1 MDSADMHATLRL
13 AALLG
18 LIGLALA
25 GCATTGNSDYSSLP
39 PAPQHPSGNRA
50 PPKPAPTMVQS
61 HPWMKPVP
69 QLPADQYTD
78 LMDRMRAGF
87 ALPDV
92 SHYAIEREA
101 QGFAAKPDYLS
112 RTFTRGRRYLH
123 HIVGEIDKR
132 GMPMELALLPVVE
145 SAFNPVAYSRSRA
158 AGLWQFIPSSGKHWG
173 LEQNWWVDE
182 RRDVLKATDAALT
195 YLQYLHDYFNGD
207 WLLAIAAY
215 NGGEGTVSAAV
226 RRNAAAGL
234 PTDFFSLNLR
244 AETRAYVPK
253 LLAISRIVGNPES
266 YGLEFSQIPNAPF
279 FEIVD
284 AGRQVN
290 INDAADLAGIS
301 RDDMFALNPSFNR
314 LSTPPGG
321 PHRLLLPVGKG
332 ATFQQAL
339 LNSTPAPTQSFATTT
354 PVESRAPL
362 RHEVQRGETL
372 MQLSRRYDVPVDS
385 IRRANGMVD
394 SNIHPGDV
402 LVIPASTGLSVAAND
417 PAQDDADSE
426 AQPPARQAPPPP
438 RKSAPA
444 KSRTHVVKPGETLW
458 SVARRYD
465 VTVPAL
471 AAANDL
477 STRAGI
483 DAGQRLEIP
492 GKSTGSKSGSRRE
505 SSTVTYRVRRG
516 DTLGEIADKFNVSVR
531 DLRAW
536 NKLSP
541 SSPLQ
546 QGQKLVL
553 HVDASRQ
560 NGG

>member
-1 MDSADMHATLRL
+1 MHTRLRL

-18 LIGLALA
+18 LISLALG

-39 PAPQHPSGNRA
+39 PAPQHPTGNRA

-69 QLPADQYTD
+69 QLPADQYVD

-92 SHYAIEREA
+92 SHYSIEREA
-101 QGFAAKPDYLS
+101 QSFAAKPDYLS
-112 RTFTRGRRYLH
+112 RTFTRGTRYLH

-173 LEQNWWVDE
+173 LDQNWWVDE

-253 LLAISRIVGNPES
+253 LLAISRIVGNPAS

-279 FEIVD
+279 FEVVD

-290 INDAADLAGIS
+290 LNDAADMAGIS

-321 PHRLLLPVGKG
+321 PHRLLLPVGKA

-339 LNSTPAPTQSFATTT
+339 LNSTPAPAQAFASTQVAPS
-354 PVESRAPL
+354 PQPL

-372 MQLSRRYDVPVDS
+372 MQLSRRYDVPVDD
-385 IRRANGMVD
+385 IRRANGMMD
-394 SNIHPGDV
+394 STIHPGEV
-402 LVIPASTGLSVAAND
+402 LTIPAGTGTLVAATQSAKASPD
-417 PAQDDADSE
+417 IE
-426 AQPPARQAPPPP
+426 AQLPERQAPPP
-438 RKSAPA
+438 RKATPP
-444 KSRTHVVKPGETLW
+444 KSRVHVVKQGETLS
-458 SVARRYD
+458 SVARRYN
-465 VTVPAL
+465 VSLAEL
-471 AAANDL
+471 AAANDI
-477 STRAGI
+477 SARAGI
-483 DAGQRLEIP
+483 KTGERLEIP
-492 GKSTGSKSGSRRE
+492 GKAGNGKSGSRRE

-541 SSPLQ
+541 SAPLQ